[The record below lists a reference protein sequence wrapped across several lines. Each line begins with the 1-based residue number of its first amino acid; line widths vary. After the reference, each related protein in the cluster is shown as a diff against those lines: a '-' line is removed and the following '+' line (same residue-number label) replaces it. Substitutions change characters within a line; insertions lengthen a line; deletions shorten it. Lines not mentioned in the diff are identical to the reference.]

1 MPYDNPTMAGGGDMG
16 GGPPATP
23 DPDQSQESQEK
34 GNTIHIA
41 ASDLP
46 EGVEPKAG
54 TKVMF
59 CITGPP
65 DAEGD
70 CPGYFETSDE
80 NQETEKGTSWED
92 DFRKSM
98 SPRAGQDEAG
108 EGAAQ

>member
-1 MPYDNPTMAGGGDMG
+1 MGGGGDSDMQSMAGAPPMG
-16 GGPPATP
+16 G
-23 DPDQSQESQEK
+23 DQGDQGDMQQA
-34 GNTIHIA
+34 NTIHVA

-54 TKVMF
+54 TKIMF

-70 CPGYFETSDE
+70 VPGYFETSDHEEE
-80 NQETEKGTSWED
+80 NENEGTSWED

-98 SPRAGQDEAG
+98 SPTAGGG
-108 EGAAQ
+108 EGEQEAQ